1 MSCRSKMY
9 SKMHPD
15 SCTNTHH
22 DVRDLVNHEL
32 IKRTVH
38 DVSMKQKNSYP
49 VPQIANS
56 EKLLFCEG
64 GNL

>member
-1 MSCRSKMY
+1 
-9 SKMHPD
+9 MHPD

-22 DVRDLVNHEL
+22 DVRDLVNHEV